1 MALKKPEK
9 DLSSP
14 KDNCLFLMSYPC
26 LKIYLDKIFHN
37 SSIVRTRYS
46 EFGISVAGITKGV
59 LGDTGIAEAM
69 KNSGIEILGD
79 SRLKNLERLRN
90 FYGSEQTL
98 MMIRSPMPDEVER
111 LVEVC
116 DISLNTRLETVELIN
131 DACRRKK
138 IKHRVIVM
146 VETDDDREGLLP
158 ENVTGFCAQLVK
170 NYKFIELYGLGTN
183 ARCITKNGPSPES
196 FRILVSLHQKVKKA
210 TGIDVPVVSCG
221 NSSSWNL
228 LEQNMIP
235 KGINQVRIGEAI
247 LMGHETV
254 NYRPIKGACTDT
266 FILEAQI
273 IEVKKKN
280 NRAYKIIIALGLQDV
295 RSENILCCEPGLHI
309 IAQSS
314 DHTILGIKE
323 NRPSADK
330 NGFLKLKYGSIISF
344 RPDYFGVLSCMT
356 SPFVKKRYI
365 GEKIG
370 LFKKKDF

>member
-1 MALKKPEK
+1 MASKKPEK
-9 DLSSP
+9 DLSSL
-14 KDNCLFLMSYPC
+14 KDNHLFLMSYPC

-37 SSIVRTRYS
+37 SSIVRKRYS
-46 EFGISVAGITKGV
+46 EFGISVVGVTKCV

-79 SRLKNLERLRN
+79 GRLKNLEGLRN
-90 FYGSEQTL
+90 FYGRNQTL

-116 DISLNTRLETVELIN
+116 DISLNTRLETIKLIN

-146 VETDDDREGLLP
+146 IETDDDREGLLP
-158 ENVTGFCAQLVK
+158 ENVTDFCVKLVK
-170 NYKFIELYGLGTN
+170 NYKSIELYGLGTN
-183 ARCITKNGPSPES
+183 ARCITKSGPSPES
-196 FRILVSLHQKVKKA
+196 FRVLVALHKKVKEA
-210 TGIDVPVVSCG
+210 TGADIPVVSCG

-228 LEQNMIP
+228 LKKNMIP
-235 KGINQVRIGEAI
+235 EGINQVRVGEAI
-247 LMGHETV
+247 LMGQETV
-254 NYRPIKGACTDT
+254 NYRPIKGAFTDT

-280 NRAYKIIIALGLQDV
+280 DRAYKIIVALGLQDA

-323 NRPSADK
+323 NGPPVDK
-330 NGFLKLKYGSIISF
+330 NGFLKLKSGSIISF
-344 RPDYFGVLSCMT
+344 KPDYFGVLSCMT
-356 SPFVKKRYI
+356 SPFVKKKYI
-365 GEKIG
+365 GGENSII
-370 LFKKKDF
+370 